1 MSFFDEP
8 EDFSPS
14 RASTTSRRSGGGGGG
29 RLTDR
34 QTIQRRRMLGLGIGV
49 VVLILLFLLVK
60 GCASIR
66 KENAYKD
73 YVREVAADMQQ
84 SQQESDAVFGLLRQP
99 GDQSAVDLQ
108 NSINGFRAEAA
119 RLAKRAKSR
128 DVPGEVKSGHRYL
141 VDALEFRRDGIAAV
155 GNLLP
160 TALGDQGAG
169 TAVQRIAAQMRTF
182 DASDVLITTRFL
194 PNLYAAIKKEDLASD
209 VPIPEALRSPK
220 GFLPDV
226 DWLRPTTVADRI
238 GRIKGGGSAAEAT
251 TPGLHGTGLVS
262 TTVQPSGKALSPSGT
277 TDIPATKGLSFD
289 VQVQDQGENDE
300 KDVTV
305 TLTISG
311 AGKPIKVD
319 SQIDSIARGANA
331 TASIPLPSLPPT
343 GRPVTIKVTVKPVP
357 GEKKTD
363 NNTQEYQAVF
373 TAG

>member
-1 MSFFDEP
+1 
-8 EDFSPS
+8 
-14 RASTTSRRSGGGGGG
+14 
-29 RLTDR
+29 
-34 QTIQRRRMLGLGIGV
+34 MLGVGIGV

-60 GCASIR
+60 GCSSIR

-73 YVREVAADMQQ
+73 YVREVAADVQQ

-108 NSINGFRAEAA
+108 NSINGFRSEAA
-119 RLAKRAKSR
+119 RLADRAQKR
-128 DVPGEVKSGHRYL
+128 DVPGEVKDGHRYL

-194 PNLYAAIKKEDLASD
+194 PNLYAAVKKEGLAND
-209 VPIPEALRSPK
+209 VPIPQALRSPK

-226 DWLRPTTVADRI
+226 DWLRPTVVADRI
-238 GRIKGGGSAAEAT
+238 ARIKGGGSATEAT

-289 VQVQDQGENDE
+289 VQVQNQGENDE
-300 KDVTV
+300 KDVTA
-305 TLTISG
+305 TLTITG
-311 AGKPIKVD
+311 AGKAVKVD
-319 SQIDSIARGANA
+319 SQIDSIARGASA
-331 TASIPLPSLPPT
+331 TASVPLPSLPTT
-343 GRPVTIKVTVKPVP
+343 GRPVTIKVTVKAVP

-373 TAG
+373 TAS